1 MSAKSVALFK
11 RAMPHIT
18 ATLEKFSLTLF
29 KFISHNSSRRIRR
42 DLFYLWRIFL
52 YFSTVLFRAF
62 LSSELTWYNANDVT
76 VAPVSLSRNIEWCDE
91 MTDNQKRENL
101 YCVNIL

>member
-42 DLFYLWRIFL
+42 DLFYLWRISLIFL
-52 YFSTVLFRAF
+52 YFSTVLLRAF
-62 LSSELTWYNANDVT
+62 LSSELTWYNANDVR
-76 VAPVSLSRNIEWCDE
+76 VAPVSLSRNIEWCDAA
-91 MTDNQKRENL
+91 TKNAKI
-101 YCVNIL
+101 CIV